1 MLAFWPSMSNVKTLS
16 ENERMYWAAW
26 ASVPHIGAK
35 RIALLRETFGDV
47 TKAWQANDADIR
59 HALQMTGKTFD
70 TILEG
75 RRKLDPQKNW
85 EQLVAANIH
94 VVTIVDEDYPA
105 LLRETH
111 NAPAVLFY
119 RGALPNPNQTL
130 LAVVGTRVATTYGKT
145 VTPLLVEPLARAG
158 VSIVSGMA
166 LGIDGLAH
174 EAALAAG
181 GKTYAIVGTGLDQTY
196 PPQHAK
202 LAERIVKEGGAII
215 SEFPLGISPLAQ
227 NFPQRNRI
235 VAGMCVGTL
244 VIEAGEKSGALLTA
258 KLALDENREVFCVP
272 GNITQ
277 ETSRGTN
284 KFIRLGAQLV
294 TDANSILTALNLLPD
309 DTQTAT
315 QPPYAGSTP
324 QEKTV
329 LQHLRREPIHVDEL
343 ASLCDCDPSV
353 INATLVVL
361 ELQGHVRNV
370 GGMHYTLV

>member
-1 MLAFWPSMSNVKTLS
+1 MTEQKTLS
-16 ENERMYWAAW
+16 ENERKHWAAW
-26 ASVPHIGAK
+26 ASVPQVGPK
-35 RIALLRETFGDV
+35 RFALLRDAFQDLT
-47 TKAWQANDADIR
+47 TAWNANESKHR
-59 HALQMTGKTFD
+59 TVLGEGKTID
-70 TILEG
+70 ALLAAKQNINP
-75 RRKLDPQKNW
+75 DQNW
-85 EQLVAANIH
+85 QRICEANIH
-94 VVTIVDEDYPA
+94 VVTILDEDYPT

-119 RGALPNPNQTL
+119 RGTLPRHNQTL
-130 LAVVGTRVATTYGKT
+130 VAVVGTRVATTYGTT
-145 VTPLLVEPLARAG
+145 VTPLLVEPLVRAG
-158 VSIVSGMA
+158 VGIVSGLA

-174 EAALAAG
+174 EATLAAA
-181 GKTYAIVGTGLDQTY
+181 GKTYAVVGTGLDQTY
-196 PPQHAK
+196 PPQHAQI
-202 LAERIVKEGGAII
+202 ADRIVQQGGAII
-215 SEFPLGISPLAQ
+215 SEFPLGTQPWPQ

-235 VAGMCVGTL
+235 VAGMCAGTL

-309 DTQTAT
+309 DAQTAAH
-315 QPPYAGSTP
+315 PSYEGSTP
-324 QEKTV
+324 EEKII
-329 LQHLRREPIHVDEL
+329 LKNLSRAPLHVDEL

-370 GGMHYTLV
+370 GGMHYTLA

>member
-1 MLAFWPSMSNVKTLS
+1 MTDTKTLS
-16 ENERMYWAAW
+16 ENERIAWAAW
-26 ASVPHIGAK
+26 ACVPQVGAK
-35 RIALLRETFGDV
+35 RITLLLETFGDL
-47 TKAWQANDADIR
+47 TKAWHANNAEIR
-59 HALQMTGKTFD
+59 NALQMTGKTFD

-85 EQLVAANIH
+85 EKLVAANIH

-105 LLRETH
+105 LLKEIH

-119 RGALPNPNQTL
+119 RGTLPRHNDIL
-130 LAVVGTRVATTYGKT
+130 VAVVGTRVATSYGRT

-158 VSIVSGMA
+158 VGIVSGMA
-166 LGIDGLAH
+166 LGIDGMAH

-181 GKTYAIVGTGLDQTY
+181 GKTYAIVGTGLDLVY
-196 PPQHAK
+196 PPQHAE
-202 LAERIVKEGGAII
+202 LADRIVKAGGAII
-215 SEFPLGISPLAQ
+215 SEFPLGIPPLAQ

-235 VAGMCVGTL
+235 VAGMCAGTL
-244 VIEAGEKSGALLTA
+244 VVEAGEKSGALLTA

-294 TDANSILTALNLLPD
+294 TDTNGILTALNLLPD
-309 DTQTAT
+309 DAQTAK
-315 QPPYAGSTP
+315 QPPYAGDTP
-324 QEKTV
+324 EEKII
-329 LQHLRREPIHVDEL
+329 LKHLCREPIHVDEL
-343 ASLCDCDPSV
+343 SGLCDCDPSV

-370 GGMHYTLV
+370 GGMHYTLA

>member
-1 MLAFWPSMSNVKTLS
+1 IA
-16 ENERMYWAAW
+16 WAAW
-26 ASVPHIGAK
+26 ASVPQVGAK
-35 RIALLRETFGDV
+35 RIALLRESFG
-47 TKAWQANDADIR
+47 TLSKAWEASDAEIR
-59 HALQMTGKTFD
+59 QALQITGKTFD

-75 RRKLDPQKNW
+75 RQKLDPQKNW
-85 EQLVAANIH
+85 EQLKAANIH
-94 VVTIVDEDYPA
+94 VVTVVDEDYPA
-105 LLRETH
+105 LLKETH

-119 RGALPNPNQTL
+119 RGTLPRPNDTL
-130 LAVVGTRVATTYGKT
+130 VAVVGTRVATAYGKT
-145 VTPLLVEPLARAG
+145 VTPLLVEPLVRAG
-158 VSIVSGMA
+158 VGIVSGMA

-174 EAALAAG
+174 EATLAAG
-181 GKTYAIVGTGLDQTY
+181 GKTYAVVGTGLDLVY

-202 LAERIVKEGGAII
+202 LAERIVEEGGAII
-215 SEFPLGISPLAQ
+215 SEFPLGIPPLAQ

-235 VAGMCVGTL
+235 VSGMCAGTL
-244 VIEAGEKSGALLTA
+244 VVEAGEKSGALLTA

-284 KFIRLGAQLV
+284 KFIRLGAQL
-294 TDANSILTALNLLPD
+294 TADANTILTALNLLPD
-309 DTQTAT
+309 DAQSETR
-315 QPPYAGSTP
+315 PPYAGSTP
-324 QEKTV
+324 EQKNI

-370 GGMHYTLV
+370 GGMHYVKT